1 MKRLSFDPNT
11 SFFKL
16 NPVRILVITIITLV
30 ATSALCIVN
39 DPALELTF
47 SPTHEGFNNLIT
59 TFKFPIGLL
68 ATLIPLGA
76 VFVANHRSV
85 QTKAQMELTQN
96 QIKLSESQL
105 KAAHNNNNFTNY
117 FKHIEEFEK
126 HLSKYQDQE
135 ISFSES
141 MNNIVFLYPRGLH
154 KKAFPNVKSG
164 NLKVDQGFADGVVQ
178 DINELLK
185 GASGLKDPQATFM
198 TIQKIKHQYD
208 IFALKYQI
216 KPFFEITM
224 VDGAPVIPNSTKQ
237 LVYPIGH
244 LSRVFL
250 NILTFDEN
258 YKPSNLLDA
267 AANFDYKG
275 ISGNRAMH
283 ADNTLPFDIEQLI
296 KSKMRPTELPAN
308 PHN

>member
-1 MKRLSFDPNT
+1 MKKLAFDPAT
-11 SFFKL
+11 SFFEL
-16 NPVRILVITIITLV
+16 TPVRIVAITIIMLAVISTLF
-30 ATSALCIVN
+30 IVK

-47 SPTHEGFNNLIT
+47 SLTHEGFNNFIT
-59 TFKFPIGLL
+59 IFKFPIGLL
-68 ATLIPLGA
+68 ATLIPIGA
-76 VFVANHRSV
+76 VFVANHRSE
-85 QTKAQMELTQN
+85 QTKAQIE
-96 QIKLSESQL
+96 
-105 KAAHNNNNFTNY
+105 AAQNNNNFTNY

-126 HLSKYQDQE
+126 HLSQYQDQE
-135 ISFSES
+135 ISFSEKK
-141 MNNIVFLYPRGLH
+141 NDIVFLYPRGLH

-178 DINELLK
+178 DINELLE

-224 VDGAPVIPNSTKQ
+224 VDGALVTPNSTKQ

-258 YKPSNLLDA
+258 YKPNNLLDA

-275 ISGNRAMH
+275 ISGNRVMH
-283 ADNTLPFDIEQLI
+283 PDRTLPFDIAKLI
-296 KSKMRPTELPAN
+296 KSEMRPTELPAN
-308 PHN
+308 TP